1 MNITN
6 LHELISFLL
15 IIFLS
20 IGVGYTRGQNNGW
33 KEWLNGFF
41 EQRGGDTLTRREQI
55 LQAIELL
62 EEKKLDVMDE
72 VMERRNYR
80 SSVESLV
87 IESVT
92 VQEKIQ
98 KDINRLY
105 QELEK
110 MEGVLQ

>member
-1 MNITN
+1 
-6 LHELISFLL
+6 
-15 IIFLS
+15 
-20 IGVGYTRGQNNGW
+20 
-33 KEWLNGFF
+33 
-41 EQRGGDTLTRREQI
+41 
-55 LQAIELL
+55 
-62 EEKKLDVMDE
+62 MDE

>member
-1 MNITN
+1 M
-6 LHELISFLL
+6 
-15 IIFLS
+15 
-20 IGVGYTRGQNNGW
+20 
-33 KEWLNGFF
+33 K
-41 EQRGGDTLTRREQI
+41 
-55 LQAIELL
+55 AIELL
-62 EEKKLDVMDE
+62 EEKRLDVMDE

>member
-1 MNITN
+1 M
-6 LHELISFLL
+6 
-15 IIFLS
+15 
-20 IGVGYTRGQNNGW
+20 TR
-33 KEWLNGFF
+33 K
-41 EQRGGDTLTRREQI
+41 EQI
-55 LQAIELL
+55 LKAIELL

-98 KDINRLY
+98 KNIDRLY
-105 QELEK
+105 REFEK
-110 MEGVLQ
+110 VEGVLQ

>member
-6 LHELISFLL
+6 LPELISFLM

-20 IGVGYTRGQNNGW
+20 IGIGYTRGQSNGW
-33 KEWLNGFF
+33 KEWINGFF
-41 EQRGGDTLTRREQI
+41 EQRGGHLLTRKEQI

-62 EEKKLDVMDE
+62 EQKKLSVMDE
-72 VMERRNYR
+72 VIEKRSYR

-98 KDINRLY
+98 KNIDRLY
-105 QELEK
+105 REFEK
-110 MEGVLQ
+110 EEGVLQ